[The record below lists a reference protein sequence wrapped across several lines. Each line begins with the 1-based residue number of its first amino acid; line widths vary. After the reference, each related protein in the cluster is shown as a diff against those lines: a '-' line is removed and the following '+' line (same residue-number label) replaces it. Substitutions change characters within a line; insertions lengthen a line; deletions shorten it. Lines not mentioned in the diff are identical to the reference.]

1 LELILEACHIEIT
14 VDDEG
19 QDKTRSTTGEGKKE
33 KVREEAGEKV
43 DRIPAAQVQEE
54 EAGETRK
61 AKTMQLLEDVVDQ
74 ALDREEE
81 EEENSKRRD
90 STRNKSTEGGREHK
104 ERGKEKEERERE
116 RERECVCWRGLGVN
130 SQIGTPT
137 KLFVSCA
144 ITHPPIYNFLKF

>member
-19 QDKTRSTTGEGKKE
+19 HEKTRSTTREGRKG

-54 EAGETRK
+54 EEAGETGR

-81 EEENSKRRD
+81 EENSKRRD
-90 STRNKSTEGGREHK
+90 STRNTSTDGGREHS
-104 ERGKEKEERERE
+104 ERETEGEKRERE
-116 RERECVCWRGLGVN
+116 RVCVCMCWRG
-130 SQIGTPT
+130 
-137 KLFVSCA
+137 A
-144 ITHPPIYNFLKF
+144 IWPPIAK